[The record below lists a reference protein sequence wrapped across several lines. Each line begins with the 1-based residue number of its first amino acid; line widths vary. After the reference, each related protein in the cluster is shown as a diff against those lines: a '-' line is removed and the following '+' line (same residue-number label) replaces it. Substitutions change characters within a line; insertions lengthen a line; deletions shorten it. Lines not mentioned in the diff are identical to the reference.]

1 MTRTLADRAL
11 RWIAPLL
18 LAAALALPA
27 LGQDETLW
35 ERYYVVELAGQ
46 RAGWMHGRHSRVG
59 EEIVSE
65 VEMRFEIK
73 RGETGV
79 KIAMQSTF
87 VESADHRPIRMA
99 STQQLAAM
107 PITTRVEFGA
117 ESMEVTTE
125 SAGATSTQ
133 TMPLPEGEWL
143 TPGGADEYLRRRL
156 EAGAESITIRSLDP
170 LAGVRPVTTTYEGLS
185 RERIEVFGREVEA
198 IRATI
203 TTSEMAGLETTEYMD
218 EKGRMLRSSTNL
230 GGIEM
235 SLLAAD
241 KELALSELDAPELMQ
256 STFVEP
262 KGKIRKPR
270 EVRRATYLLSVASG
284 TLDDLP
290 TLPAQSPTR
299 VDDRTIR
306 LDVTMGE
313 NAPEEAVPGPEYVE
327 ASSMLDAADPVVVGL
342 AKKAVPN
349 EDVPASVA
357 AEAMRRFVFDHIEE
371 KGLGVGMGSASEVAR
386 SCAGDCSE
394 HAALLAAM
402 LRTQG
407 IPARVVSGLVYVS
420 DFAGSKDIFGYHMW
434 TQAWLDLEEGR
445 PQWVDFDAT
454 LGPYG
459 RFDATHIALAVSAM
473 RDHEQTNSMLALVPL
488 LGRLEITIESTE

>member
-1 MTRTLADRAL
+1 MKHSLPGRTL
-11 RWIAPLL
+11 RWLAPLI
-18 LAAALALPA
+18 AALLTLPA
-27 LGQDETLW
+27 LGQSETLW

-87 VESADHRPIRMA
+87 VETEDHKPIRMA
-99 STQQLAAM
+99 STQQLAAL
-107 PITTRVEFGA
+107 PISTRVVFGA

-125 SAGATSTQ
+125 SAGAASTQ

-170 LAGVRPVTTTYEGLS
+170 LAGVRPVTTTYEGLAK
-185 RERIEVFGREVEA
+185 ERIEVFGREVEA

-235 SLLAAD
+235 ALLAAD
-241 KELALSELDAPELMQ
+241 RDLALSDLDAPELMQ

-262 KGKIRKPR
+262 RGKIRRPR
-270 EVRRATYLLSVASG
+270 DAERAEYLLRVADG
-284 TLDDLP
+284 KLEDLP
-290 TLPAQSPTR
+290 TLPAQTPTR

-306 LDVTMGE
+306 LAVTMGE
-313 NAPEEAVPGPEYVE
+313 DAPKESAPGPEYLE
-327 ASSMLDAADPVVVGL
+327 ASSMIDTQDPLIRELAAGAIPGEN
-342 AKKAVPN
+342 AP
-349 EDVPASVA
+349 PQIA
-357 AEAMRRFVFDHIEE
+357 AEALRRFVFDHIDE

-386 SCAGDCSE
+386 SCTGDCSE
-394 HAALLAAM
+394 HGTLLAAL

-407 IPARVVSGLVYVS
+407 IPARVVSGLVYVN
-420 DFAGSKDIFGYHMW
+420 DFEGSKDIFGYHMW
-434 TQAWLDLEEGR
+434 TQAWLELEPGK
-445 PQWVDFDAT
+445 PQWVDYDAT

-473 RDHEQTNSMLALVPL
+473 SDHETTNSMLALVPL
-488 LGRLEITIESTE
+488 LGRLEIEIVSTE